1 MRYCISI
8 GVVVWVHRLSLSDEF
23 VVVVVAIAIY
33 HLSFQST

>member
-23 VVVVVAIAIY
+23 VVVVAIAIY